1 MPYSSYS
8 KLGNLIE
15 LDFSASFW
23 SWVRMVETWEFLF
36 ILMLITR
43 GMNFRI
49 IDSWVLFTVIAH
61 ILYSVG
67 YVILCF

>member
-1 MPYSSYS
+1 
-8 KLGNLIE
+8 
-15 LDFSASFW
+15 
-23 SWVRMVETWEFLF
+23 MVETWEFLF

-49 IDSWVLFTVIAH
+49 MDSWVLFTVIAH

-67 YVILCF
+67 YVILGF